1 MVKKGERYYKN
12 EQDGIK
18 IYLKEYISW
27 QYE

>member
-12 EQDGIK
+12 KQHGIK